1 MSLAPGKFVVSVV
14 NTVMLLVPKVDKPVA
29 AVPSIF
35 EYDAPG

>member
-1 MSLAPGKFVVSVV
+1 
-14 NTVMLLVPKVDKPVA
+14 MLLVPKVAKPVA